1 MESDKLYF
9 QEHGEELLRERGIT
23 KAEFARRLGIC
34 KQNVNFAFKTKN
46 IEILRR
52 VSDILQVPF
61 ELLISYSKEPDYTGC
76 TFYSDLVAKARYL
89 NVVLPYER
97 GNELFTIEDCDGELP
112 VEDVDCIIPLYDEGN
127 HYFDFTI
134 DLESHSV
141 SWWIYG
147 QFRIWA
153 KVCDSGTYTLL
164 DGNMKP
170 LLQIR
175 GYVPVGVLPP
185 KDHGW
190 GDYVEFCFSRN
201 GTITNWLEKPD
212 LMVFASKGHLPKP
225 IETNRWCRAEAVLYE
240 IKRAKLDAEE
250 MEWLKQQI

>member
-1 MESDKLYF
+1 MESEKLYF
-9 QEHGEELLRERGIT
+9 EEYGEKLLKDAGMT
-23 KAEFARRLGIC
+23 KAEFARKLGIC
-34 KQNVNFAFKTKN
+34 KQNVNIAFKTKN

-52 VSDILQVPF
+52 VSEILEVPF
-61 ELLISYSKEPDYTGC
+61 ELLISYSKEPDYNGC
-76 TFYSDLVAKARYL
+76 TFYSDLVAKARYM
-89 NVVLPYER
+89 NVVLPYNR
-97 GNELFTIEDCDGELP
+97 GDELFTIEDDEGELP

-134 DLESHSV
+134 DLEKHCV
-141 SWWIYG
+141 SWWVYG

-164 DGNMKP
+164 DEKMKP
-170 LLQIR
+170 LLQIK

-185 KDHGW
+185 EDHGW
-190 GDYVEFCFSRN
+190 GDYVEFCFSRT

-240 IKRAKLDAEE
+240 IKRAKLNEE
-250 MEWLKQQI
+250 ELEWLKNQI